1 LVIENI
7 QIFFAVRRVVAN
19 PLLNVYN
26 RFIKSCFIKYLIP
39 MMIHPLKA
47 ISTAVILSSLISI
60 PFGRASAAEQKP
72 LAQPQTQSAARFFC
86 GQSRIPS
93 ANKTVPTTFAMTK
106 RGNVPVIRWQSTFF
120 ASSSLYTPQ
129 KRCEEVSRRF
139 QKYYSE
145 GNLAYLTAGQM
156 NAQNVICV
164 SDEYGGP
171 CQGLVLTLE
180 PKDNPQVVLKDL
192 LSARNRAGGPVTRS
206 TGSLYVDMNNF
217 LDTTPVEEDV
227 SSTPAPAPKMIRPK
241 VSPLR
246 FKPSGAPSRTRYDDG
261 GR

>member
-1 LVIENI
+1 
-7 QIFFAVRRVVAN
+7 
-19 PLLNVYN
+19 
-26 RFIKSCFIKYLIP
+26 
-39 MMIHPLKA
+39 MIHPLKA
-47 ISTAVILSSLISI
+47 ISTAVILSSLINI
-60 PFGRASAAEQKP
+60 PFSRASAAEQKTP
-72 LAQPQTQSAARFFC
+72 AQSQPQSQPQSAARFFC
-86 GQSRIPS
+86 GQSRIPT

-227 SSTPAPAPKMIRPK
+227 SSMPAPAPKMIRPK
-241 VSPLR
+241 VSPLL
-246 FKPSGAPSRTRYDDG
+246 FKPNGAPSRTRYD
-261 GR
+261 GRGR